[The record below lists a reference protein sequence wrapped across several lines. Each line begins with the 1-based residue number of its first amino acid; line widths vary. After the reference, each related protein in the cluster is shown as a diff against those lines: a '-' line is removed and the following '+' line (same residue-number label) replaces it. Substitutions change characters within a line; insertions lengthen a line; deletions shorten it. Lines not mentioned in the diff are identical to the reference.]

1 MTQPAISLDSAVLL
15 ATVSR
20 RTLWRRVQ
28 DGQIGRSG
36 TDERGRALLA
46 LADLGPLLCI
56 RLDDEGD
63 ASLLVEADRGSAVAQ
78 NELGILCLE
87 QAQGPVALHWFKLA
101 AEQGHSDAMHHLS
114 RLYLHGI
121 EHSGGGLLWPCPGP
135 QPGLSMAIQ
144 GGRAWPCN
152 RPRAAGGVDRGLI
165 AG

>member
-121 EHSGGGLLWPCPGP
+121 EHSGGGGCCGLAQDRSQAFLW
-135 QPGLSMAIQ
+135 LSKAAVHGHAIAREQ
-144 GGRAWPCN
+144 LAVWTG
-152 RPRAAGGVDRGLI
+152 D
-165 AG
+165 